1 MKKWREFGALG
12 HSLPCNLIF
21 PPFLPQV
28 MYKKFHISC
37 DVGHNETAVESKS
50 PPVLPI
56 QGLNRSCEA
65 QMFTVDS
72 QVGMQANRA
81 CTALRPSGV
90 LDIGGFQV
98 SDMKSSGGTRSME
111 NKGWNPIGFNL
122 LYLAILLDVLHSA
135 HYGFCLCLPP

>member
-12 HSLPCNLIF
+12 HSLPCNLISLS
-21 PPFLPQV
+21 FLPQV
-28 MYKKFHISC
+28 IYKKFHISC
-37 DVGHNETAVESKS
+37 DVGHNETATDSKS
-50 PPVLPI
+50 LSVLPS

-81 CTALRPSGV
+81 CTTLRPSGV

-98 SDMKSSGGTRSME
+98 SDMKSSGGARSME
-111 NKGWNPIGFNL
+111 NRG
-122 LYLAILLDVLHSA
+122 
-135 HYGFCLCLPP
+135 